1 MSVFSGV
8 YFNLVVNYLKSKV
21 WNLRYDF
28 LESSC
33 AVMIDTT
40 SPCEHFIDD
49 FIDASYYWL
58 FDCMFLS
65 CHVRVRE

>member
-40 SPCEHFIDD
+40 SSCEHFIDD
-49 FIDASYYWL
+49 FIDDQLLLASSL
-58 FDCMFLS
+58 MTLL
-65 CHVRVRE
+65 